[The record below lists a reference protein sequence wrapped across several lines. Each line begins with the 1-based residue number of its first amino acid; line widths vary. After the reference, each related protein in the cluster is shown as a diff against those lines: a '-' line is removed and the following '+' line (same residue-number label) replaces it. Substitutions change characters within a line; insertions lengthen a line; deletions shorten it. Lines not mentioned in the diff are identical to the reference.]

1 MVGAEGLGSVMPMD
15 IVEAK
20 ESYFIAVDLPG
31 VEKQDTR
38 IEIKDDV
45 LTISA
50 ERKQSTI
57 LPTAAPVNVANQNEG
72 EVSVG
77 GEAGEKH
84 EEEGR
89 RGGLAGTQGLCGLRG
104 PGCAQRAAPPL
115 HHQVRRI
122 PFDFQYGMAC
132 ILCRCEEVGNVP
144 EQSGLLDEFDLH
156 THGPQRLGG
165 FRTGSA
171 SGVCGH

>member
-1 MVGAEGLGSVMPMD
+1 MD

-89 RGGLAGTQGLCGLRG
+89 RRRG
-104 PGCAQRAAPPL
+104 
-115 HHQVRRI
+115 
-122 PFDFQYGMAC
+122 
-132 ILCRCEEVGNVP
+132 
-144 EQSGLLDEFDLH
+144 
-156 THGPQRLGG
+156 
-165 FRTGSA
+165 
-171 SGVCGH
+171 